1 MAKSVLSLLT
11 LLRGILP
18 LAAETMVFDE
28 RVSDQALLRV
38 LYVLMVYAPYHLS
51 KS

>member
-1 MAKSVLSLLT
+1 MVKLVLSLLT
-11 LLRGILP
+11 LILGILP

-28 RVSDQALLRV
+28 RVLDQALLRV
-38 LYVLMVYAPYHLS
+38 LNVLMVYAPYHLS

>member
-1 MAKSVLSLLT
+1 MAKSVLSPLT
-11 LLRGILP
+11 LTRGILP
-18 LAAETMVFDE
+18 LAAETAVFDE
-28 RVSDQALLRV
+28 GVLDQALLGV

>member
-11 LLRGILP
+11 LIRGILP

-28 RVSDQALLRV
+28 GVLDQALLGV
-38 LYVLMVYAPYHLS
+38 LYVLMGYAPYHLS